1 MASSKRRRKKN
12 RPRDKEGSRLTSDLL
27 NGIYGPPRMS
37 EPNPRDNECFGGA
50 SNPRVTAGGSPTDRG
65 RGGKVKGL
73 IRGGT
78 AHLKWQN
85 DTQQSMQ
92 QNGKYMVGFPK

>member
-12 RPRDKEGSRLTSDLL
+12 RPRDKEGSLL
-27 NGIYGPPRMS
+27 NGIDRPPRMS
-37 EPNPRDNECFGGA
+37 EPNARNTDDDEWYGGP
-50 SNPRVTAGGSPTDRG
+50 SNPRVNARGSSTSRG
-65 RGGKVKGL
+65 RGGKINGF
-73 IRGGT
+73 IRGDT

-92 QNGKYMVGFPK
+92 QNGKYMK

>member
-12 RPRDKEGSRLTSDLL
+12 RPRDKEGSHRLTSDLI
-27 NGIYGPPRMS
+27 NGIGGPPRMS
-37 EPNPRDNECFGGA
+37 EPNPRDDECFGGA
-50 SNPRVTAGGSPTDRG
+50 SNLRVTAGGSPTGRG

-73 IRGGT
+73 IRGDT

-92 QNGKYMVGFPK
+92 QNGKYMD